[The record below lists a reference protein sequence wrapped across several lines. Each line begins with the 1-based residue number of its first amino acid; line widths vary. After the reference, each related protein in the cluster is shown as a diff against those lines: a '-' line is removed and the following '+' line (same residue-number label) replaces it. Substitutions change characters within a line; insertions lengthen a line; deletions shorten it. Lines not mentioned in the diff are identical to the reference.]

1 MIEDI
6 KRTYKTI
13 IITYT
18 KNMQLDKSYRK
29 DQRRKLSGGMTTEQ
43 YWKIHFLVHKVLT
56 PE

>member
-13 IITYT
+13 TITYT

-43 YWKIHFLVHKVLT
+43 YWKIHFLVHKVANS
-56 PE
+56 